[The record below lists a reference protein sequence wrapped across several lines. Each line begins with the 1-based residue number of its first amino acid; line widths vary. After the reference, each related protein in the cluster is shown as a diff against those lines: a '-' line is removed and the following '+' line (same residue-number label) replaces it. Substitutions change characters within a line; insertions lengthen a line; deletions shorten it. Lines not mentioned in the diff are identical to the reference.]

1 MRKLMLTGV
10 LIFFFP
16 ETPSQILVGL
26 LVAFASSLVYCR
38 LNPFT
43 EDEDNLL
50 SNLTQCQT
58 YFAFFAALVSFISSD
73 EYVNANAESG
83 GLYSEALFGW
93 LLVGVGL
100 VSPVFAVVLIARKFV
115 SGCQVT
121 SLCGAKEG
129 VAVSEERAAET
140 EAETGVQ
147 LQEHH
152 GSSALV

>member
-26 LVAFASSLVYCR
+26 LVAFASSLVYSHF
-38 LNPFT
+38 NPFT

-73 EYVNANAESG
+73 EYVIGAEAKSG

-100 VSPVFAVVLIARKFV
+100 VSPVFAVVLIVRHLF
-115 SGCQVT
+115 
-121 SLCGAKEG
+121 EG
-129 VAVSEERAAET
+129 EEEEEGEEEDDEVASDEVGEAET
-140 EAETGVQ
+140 EAGELELHERG
-147 LQEHH
+147 